1 MAQIVK
7 SKYFKIEELVSPAI
21 VKLAHEDVLWGLLD
35 DKLLQTIDKL
45 KEKFNDGSMSINN
58 YLWSGNR
65 SQSGLRTKDSKYY
78 SERSQH
84 SVGKAIDCIF
94 SRYNVDDIRNYILD
108 NPDEFPFIG
117 GVELGVSWL
126 HIDVR
131 PRRNGKIL
139 TFTP

>member
-1 MAQIVK
+1 MSVIVK
-7 SKYFKIEELVSPAI
+7 SKHFKIEELVSPTI
-21 VKLAHEDVLWGLLD
+21 VKLVHEDVLWGLLD
-35 DKLLQTIDKL
+35 DRLIQTIDKI
-45 KEKFNDGSMSINN
+45 KEKFSNGSMSINN
-58 YLWSGNR
+58 YLWSGDR

-78 SERSQH
+78 SEGSQH
-84 SVGKAIDCIF
+84 SIGKAIDCVF
-94 SRYNVDDIRNYILD
+94 SQYNVNEVRNYILT